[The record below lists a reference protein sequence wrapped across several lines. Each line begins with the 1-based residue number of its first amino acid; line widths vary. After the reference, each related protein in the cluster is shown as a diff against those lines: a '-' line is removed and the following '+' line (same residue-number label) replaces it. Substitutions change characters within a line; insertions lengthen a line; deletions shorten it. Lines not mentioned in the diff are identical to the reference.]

1 MNFVWFLLSII
12 LFYIFYWYF
21 LSLII
26 FLPSMPVMGLV
37 VYLTENT
44 KKRWAKTALIP
55 TIVLA
60 FILGTFLPCAI
71 FGMGMGV
78 TVLRFVGEATYPI
91 IYFLIAGFGAFIISA
106 PNGETS
112 FSGMLISL
120 IIYIMTV
127 TISEFTLFSGIT
139 IDFLF
144 DLFFILAIGLLL
156 IGILFFIITFLKE
169 KITKLF
175 GGLL

>member
-1 MNFVWFLLSII
+1 MNFVWFLIAII

-26 FLPSMPVMGLV
+26 FLPSMPVMSLV

-44 KKRWAKTALIP
+44 EKRWVKIALIP
-55 TIVLA
+55 TIILA

-91 IYFLIAGFGAFIISA
+91 IYFLIAGFGAFTISA
-106 PNGETS
+106 PGGETS
-112 FSGMLISL
+112 FPGMLISL
-120 IIYIMTV
+120 ITYIITV
-127 TISEFTLFSGIT
+127 TISKFALFSGIT

-144 DLFFILAIGLLL
+144 DLFLILGIGFLI
-156 IGILFFIITFLKE
+156 IGILFFIITSLKE
-169 KITKLF
+169 KFVNRK
-175 GGLL
+175 

>member
-1 MNFVWFLLSII
+1 MNFVWFLVSII

-26 FLPSMPVMGLV
+26 FLPSMPIMGLV

-44 KKRWAKTALIP
+44 EKKWVKIALIP

-91 IYFLIAGFGAFIISA
+91 IYFLIAGIGAFTIST
-106 PNGETS
+106 PGGETS
-112 FSGMLISL
+112 FLGMLISL
-120 IIYIMTV
+120 ITYIITV
-127 TISEFTLFSGIT
+127 TIYEFTIFSGIT

-144 DLFFILAIGLLL
+144 DLFFVLAIGFLL
-156 IGILFFIITFLKE
+156 IGILFFIVTFLKE
-169 KITKLF
+169 KFMKF
-175 GGLL
+175 VKK